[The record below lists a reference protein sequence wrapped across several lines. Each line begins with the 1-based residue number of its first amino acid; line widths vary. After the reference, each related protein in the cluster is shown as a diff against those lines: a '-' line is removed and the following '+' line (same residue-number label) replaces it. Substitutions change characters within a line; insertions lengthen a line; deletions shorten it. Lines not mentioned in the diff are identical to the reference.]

1 MRTKIQKRRWFLLSV
16 YCGVFLEIKIGFFP
30 PDENVKF
37 SAWFYRRESFTELAM
52 NEIEKK
58 INTNIP
64 EILKKYTKIAVVGIS
79 DKPERDSYRIAKFML
94 LQGNTIYP
102 VNPNCQEVLD
112 LKCYSSLSEI
122 PQPVELV
129 DIFRKSEF
137 VMPIVEEA
145 IRIGARAIWMQY
157 GVIDPAAARKALQA
171 GLEVVMDRCWKQ
183 EYQNYF

>member
-1 MRTKIQKRRWFLLSV
+1 
-16 YCGVFLEIKIGFFP
+16 
-30 PDENVKF
+30 
-37 SAWFYRRESFTELAM
+37 M
-52 NEIEKK
+52 NGIEKK
-58 INTNIP
+58 LNTNIP

-79 DKPERDSYRIAKFML
+79 DKPGRDSYRIAKFML
-94 LQGNTIYP
+94 DQGNTIFP
-102 VNPNCQEVLD
+102 VNPNCQEVLG

-122 PQPVELV
+122 SQPVELV

-145 IRIGARAIWMQY
+145 IRIGASAIWMQY
-157 GVIDPAAARKALQA
+157 GVVDLAAARKALQA